1 VLQLSQ
7 SGLGYILAPAGI
19 GMVVGVVIVGHFAT
33 PENRERMIHG
43 GALSQG
49 IMLSLFAIVPTIG
62 YHLVRRPASGP
73 AWPVVFAVMACA
85 LLLGIGQA
93 FIVVPSQTLLQERSG
108 EEVRARVLSTFFTLS
123 NASALVPTL
132 TAGLIGDTI
141 GVQAGILTLAVGA
154 LGLGIWSITVGARG
168 GARRGGEEE

>member
-1 VLQLSQ
+1 
-7 SGLGYILAPAGI
+7 
-19 GMVVGVVIVGHFAT
+19 MIVGHFAT
-33 PENRERMIHG
+33 PENRETMIHG

-62 YHLVRRPASGP
+62 YHLVGRPASGP

-141 GVQAGILTLAVGA
+141 GVQAGILTLAIGA
-154 LGLGIWSITVGARG
+154 LGARHLEHHDG
-168 GARRGGEEE
+168 RARRAARRGKEED

>member
-1 VLQLSQ
+1 MTVVWWSLSGSQ
-7 SGLGYILAPAGI
+7 RPKPTMAMSSFCGRVPRCLPTAATRLCPTHLG
-19 GMVVGVVIVGHFAT
+19 
-33 PENRERMIHG
+33 
-43 GALSQG
+43 
-49 IMLSLFAIVPTIG
+49 
-62 YHLVRRPASGP
+62 RPASGP
-73 AWPVVFAVMACA
+73 AWPVVFGVMACT

-141 GVQAGILTLAVGA
+141 GVQAGILALAIGA
-154 LGLGIWSITVGARG
+154 LALGIWSTTISGRG
-168 GARRGGEEE
+168 DRRAIGGGEGR